1 VSASVST
8 PLCRL
13 TLVFPAALEDQMID
27 ELLEHPDWVIGFTSW
42 PVDGHME
49 GLAHNTTSER
59 VRGRL
64 RSVRLDTVL
73 ARANAEL
80 LVPHLKAALPRAD
93 IIWWTEPVEASGR
106 FA

>member
-1 VSASVST
+1 MNE

-27 ELLEHPDWVIGFTSW
+27 ELLEHPDWVLGFTSW

-49 GLAHNTTSER
+49 GLPFHTTAEQ

-73 ARANAEL
+73 ARANADL

-93 IIWWTEPVEASGR
+93 IIWWIEPVVDSGR

>member
-1 VSASVST
+1 MST
-8 PLCRL
+8 DLCRL

-80 LVPHLKAALPRAD
+80 LVPHLKAALPRTD
-93 IIWWTEPVEASGR
+93 IIWWTEPVETSGR

>member
-1 VSASVST
+1 MSE

-13 TLVFPAALEDQMID
+13 TLVFPAALEDQLID
-27 ELLEHPDWVIGFTSW
+27 ELLEHPDWVLGFTSW

-49 GLAHNTTSER
+49 GLPFHTTAEQ

-64 RSVRLDTVL
+64 RSVRLDTVMSRAHADSLVAHLRQVL
-73 ARANAEL
+73 A
-80 LVPHLKAALPRAD
+80 HAAV
-93 IIWWTEPVEASGR
+93 IWWIEPVADSGR